1 MKNKLKKLGVLA
13 VLLAN
18 VAIFAP
24 QKAEGQKKTVLFIDN
39 MGDDNR
45 EYKYSQMEIPGYLII
60 TCGGDGYGCIPAVQV
75 P

>member
-24 QKAEGQKKTVLFIDN
+24 QKAEGQGKVCGDCNEVPKPKLPGKSGSMGNNFPICYCDEGGNCKCQLF
-39 MGDDNR
+39 
-45 EYKYSQMEIPGYLII
+45 
-60 TCGGDGYGCIPAVQV
+60 
-75 P
+75 